1 MTFRARS
8 ILIVEDSEDSRE
20 MLKELLE
27 SFGHDV
33 DVAGDGPEA
42 LAKLATPGRDVA
54 LIDVGL
60 PGIDGY
66 EVARRIRV
74 LPTSAELYLVALTGY
89 GGPEVKARAEV
100 AGFDLHMTKPVDI
113 DRLTDVLARGVR
125 TAAR

>member
-89 GGPEVKARAEV
+89 GGPEVEARAEV